1 MKGRSIFILFLLFSV
16 LAWSGLEAQS
26 GAAKGKGRVR
36 GKVTD
41 PQGKG
46 IPEASVRFASG
57 ELETSFEI
65 KTDSK
70 GEWVVNGIAGGSWD
84 LDFAKPG
91 YETRRITVGIQTLG
105 YNKPIE
111 ISLQPAARKP
121 ASTVSSGSTEAA
133 SPAAADPA
141 KVLVQQGTVL
151 ADEKKYAEAIAKYEE
166 ALRLNPGM
174 YLLNGEI
181 GNFYLQMDQPDKAI
195 EAYKKV
201 LEKEP
206 ANQSARLAIVTSL
219 LNRKDIAEAKK
230 ILEGM
235 DVNAITNPNTLY
247 EIGVRFYN
255 AQETKEA
262 IRYWEKAV
270 AMDPK
275 MADAYVQLG
284 AAYVSVG
291 DNEKAK
297 QMLQKAI
304 ELDPASDNAKMAKEM
319 LDSMQ

>member
-46 IPEASVRFASG
+46 LPAATVRFASA
-57 ELETSFEI
+57 ELDTSFEI
-65 KTDSK
+65 KTDDK

-84 LDFAKPG
+84 LDFAKEG
-91 YETRRITVGIQTLG
+91 YQVRRITVGIQTLSF
-105 YNKPIE
+105 NKPIE
-111 ISLQPAARKP
+111 IALQPAKGRAPSTAVTSDPSAP
-121 ASTVSSGSTEAA
+121 A
-133 SPAAADPA
+133 AAADPSKA
-141 KVLVQQGTVL
+141 LVQQGTVL
-151 ADEKKYAEAIAKYEE
+151 ADEKKFPEAIAKYEE
-166 ALRLNPGM
+166 AIRLNPSM
-174 YLLNGEI
+174 YLLYGEI

-195 EAYKKV
+195 ESYKKV
-201 LEKEP
+201 LEKE
-206 ANQSARLAIVTSL
+206 ATNQNARLALVTAL
-219 LNRKDIAEAKK
+219 LNKKDIAEAKK
-230 ILEGM
+230 ILEAV
-235 DVNAITNPNTLY
+235 DLNTITNANTLY

-275 MADAYVQLG
+275 MGDAYVQLG
-284 AAYVSVG
+284 AAYVAVG
-291 DNEKAK
+291 DNDKAR
-297 QMLQKAI
+297 QMLNKAI